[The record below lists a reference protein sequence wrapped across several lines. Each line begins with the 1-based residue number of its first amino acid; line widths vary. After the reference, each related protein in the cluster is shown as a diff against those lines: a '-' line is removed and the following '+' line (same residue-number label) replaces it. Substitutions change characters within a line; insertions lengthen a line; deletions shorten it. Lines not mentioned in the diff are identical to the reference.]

1 MKKSALWTIV
11 LMLVMSLF
19 LAACSGGNND
29 TTTEN
34 ETDTETEN
42 TEATENTEPKEGGTI
57 TLAVDQAPEGVFESA
72 YYRSA
77 IDAEILGFTG
87 GSIYKVN
94 DELEYVPNIA
104 EWEISEDK
112 LTYTFKFKEGVKW
125 HNGEELTVEDWAF
138 ALETMA
144 DPDYDGSRF
153 NYVEGIK
160 GAKAKKDGEAET
172 IEGIEIIDPY
182 TIAITFEEVK
192 INNLENLWP
201 DPMPKKHY
209 EGIPV
214 AELGESEQVRLNPV
228 GLGPFKV
235 KNVVPGEYVELERFD
250 DYWEGKPLLDGVVIK
265 VIDPS
270 VANGAFQNGEIDIM
284 SIAPASVKEL
294 EAMDHVTVEEAT
306 GTVYSYIGLRFGH
319 RDQETR
325 TNIADFDK
333 FNSKELRHALL
344 HAINRQAMIDGFLS
358 GKGKVFNTVIPSAF
372 WTAIDNSEINQYEYD
387 VEKAKELLAQGGFKD
402 VDGDGFVE
410 DPDGE
415 PFSIKFGHYAGNATF
430 EGRSQ
435 AIIQSWNDI
444 GVKTELA
451 TGSLIEFNLYNE
463 MKDND
468 DKELE
473 AFFGSWGTGS
483 DPDPSGLWA
492 NNAEWNYGRWVHE
505 DNDRLLNDALSEA
518 AFDRDYRKGVYD
530 QWQKLFNEEL
540 PALPLWE
547 NMDLYGI
554 NKRLQGVHVNAIGY
568 QTDVHKWYV
577 TE

>member
-19 LAACSGGNND
+19 LAACGGKD
-29 TTTEN
+29 
-34 ETDTETEN
+34 ETAEKEDEN
-42 TEATENTEPKEGGTI
+42 TGSETTEPKEGGTI
-57 TLAVDQAPEGVFESA
+57 TVAVDTAPEGVFEFA
-72 YYRSA
+72 YYRSN
-77 IDAEILGFTG
+77 IDAQILNFTG
-87 GSIYKVN
+87 DSIYTVN
-94 DELEYVPNIA
+94 DNLEYVPSLA
-104 EWEISEDK
+104 TWEISEDK

-125 HNGEELTVEDWAF
+125 HNGEELTAEDYAF

-153 NYVEGIK
+153 NYVENIK
-160 GAKAKKDGEAET
+160 GAKAKKDGKAET
-172 IEGIEIIDPY
+172 IEGVKVIDKY
-182 TIAITFEEVK
+182 TVAVTFEQVK
-192 INNLENLWP
+192 INNLENLWSY
-201 DPMPKKHY
+201 PMPKKHY
-209 EGIPV
+209 EGV
-214 AELGESEQVRLNPV
+214 AVADLGESEQVRTNPV

-235 KNVVPGEYVELERFD
+235 KKVVPGEYVELERFD
-250 DYWEGKPLLDGVVIK
+250 DYWQGKPLLDGVVIK

-270 VANGAFQNGEIDIM
+270 LANGAFQNSEIDIM
-284 SIAPASVKEL
+284 EIAPASVKEL
-294 EAMDHVTVEEAT
+294 ENMDHVSVEEAS

-325 TNIADFDK
+325 TNIADYGK
-333 FNSKELRHALL
+333 FESKELRQALL
-344 HAINRQAMIDGFLS
+344 YAIDRQAMIDAFLS

-372 WTAIDNSEINQYEYD
+372 WMAVDESEINSYEFNQD
-387 VEKAKELLAQGGFKD
+387 KAKELLASAGYKD

-410 DPDGE
+410 DPEGK

-451 TGSLIEFNLYNE
+451 TGGLVEFNLYNE

-483 DPDPSGLWA
+483 DPDPSGLWG
-492 NNAEWNYGRWVHE
+492 NHAEWNYGRWVNE
-505 DNDRLLNDALSEA
+505 DNDRLLNEGLSEK
-518 AFDRDYRKGVYD
+518 AFDKEYRGQVYVE
-530 QWQKLFNEEL
+530 WQKLFNEEL

-554 NKRLQGVHVNAIGY
+554 NKRLQGVHINAVGY

-577 TE
+577 TD